1 MKIPLACVFATA
13 SLASSPVLYAN
24 KTYSPLPAIVFT
36 GKTVFIENTTGD
48 ATFQHLVYMEI
59 VRWGR
64 FQVAESRDKADIVIA
79 ISGASS
85 VRAVPASESSSGY
98 LPQAITAASNEPAV
112 PVGMTRISI
121 VEPKSGKSLWFS
133 QKKTDVAKSKTGF
146 LDSLRDAM
154 VQQESG
160 HKQK

>member
-1 MKIPLACVFATA
+1 MKRFLACVLAAA
-13 SLASSPVLYAN
+13 SLAVSPILYAN
-24 KTYSPLPAIVFT
+24 KTYSPLPAIVLT
-36 GKTVFIENTTGD
+36 AKTVFIENSTGD

-64 FQVAESRDKADIVIA
+64 FQVAESRDKADMVIA
-79 ISGASS
+79 ISGAGS

-98 LPQAITAASNEPAV
+98 PPQAISSASNEPAV
-112 PVGMTRISI
+112 PVGLTRISI
-121 VEPKSGKSLWFS
+121 RDPKSGKSLWFS
-133 QKKTDVAKSKTGF
+133 QRKTDLSKSRTGF

-154 VQQESG
+154 DQQESG